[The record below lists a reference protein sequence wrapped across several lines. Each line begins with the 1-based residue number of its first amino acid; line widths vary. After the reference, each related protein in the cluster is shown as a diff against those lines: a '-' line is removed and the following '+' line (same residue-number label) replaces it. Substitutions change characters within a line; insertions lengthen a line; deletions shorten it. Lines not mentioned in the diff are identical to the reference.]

1 MIYIFMGKGGVG
13 KSTLACA
20 LFYFHFYTDK
30 IKLFSADPMSNLHD
44 ILEATSEDVEELD
57 VDSAV
62 EKYLKNSVNE
72 VKRAYSYLSAL
83 SMDSLVEP
91 ISFMPGIEE
100 HVILREIER
109 VIDESKDVI
118 IDMPPAGLALR
129 ILALP
134 AAEESWLSA
143 LIELRKKI
151 VERRMALS
159 KIAVTGAQEED
170 KVLER
175 LKHMREKVSELKKKL
190 QSGTVYVIS
199 TKDSL
204 AELEAERIEKA
215 LKKFGFAYKRVHNMC
230 DEGIPKFPF
239 EPKGENLSLLEAK
252 KWM

>member
-1 MIYIFMGKGGVG
+1 MIHILMGKGGVG

-20 LFYFHFYTDK
+20 LSYTGK

-44 ILEATSEDVEELD
+44 ILGATSEDVEELD
-57 VDSAV
+57 VDSDV

-72 VKRAYSYLSAL
+72 VKRAYSYLGAL

-91 ISFMPGIEE
+91 ISFTPGIEE
-100 HVILREIER
+100 HVIMREIER
-109 VIDESKDVI
+109 VIDESRDVV

-159 KIAVTGAQEED
+159 KIAGAQEGED
-170 KVLER
+170 EVIER
-175 LKHMREKVSELKKKL
+175 LRHMREKVSELKKKL
-190 QSGTVYVIS
+190 QGGIVYVIS

-204 AELEAERIEKA
+204 AELEAERIERA
-215 LKKFGFAYKRVHNMC
+215 LKKLGFAHKRVYNMC
-230 DEGIPKFPF
+230 DEGIPKLSF
-239 EPKGENLSLLEAK
+239 EPKEKNLSLLEVK